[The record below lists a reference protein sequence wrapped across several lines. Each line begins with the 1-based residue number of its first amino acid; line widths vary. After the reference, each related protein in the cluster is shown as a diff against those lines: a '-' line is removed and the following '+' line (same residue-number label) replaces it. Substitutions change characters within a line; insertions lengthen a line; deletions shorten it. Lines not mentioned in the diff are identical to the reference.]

1 MRIHA
6 LYTPYPHLFN
16 SLFQHTLT
24 TKYHSLIHLSFSDI
38 NEEKAYHGQ
47 AKLRRQIIMPQ
58 YDRGSASISSLTPND
73 FVPVLCAKTKKPS
86 IKASKGRMAESN
98 TDDGMLPPQS
108 APPVPV
114 AVPVSVPVPISDL
127 GPLPHQ
133 INVPAPIILQV
144 PVLQV
149 PIPPGRLPPLP
160 PLAPQHLPIPVPIP
174 PTTSFHDGGMHM
186 SDSGSELDPD
196 EEEER
201 ALEILGGGV
210 VLRAG
215 ENENNNPPSFQQQ
228 QYPQPQQQQQQQQ
241 QQQPPQQQKGKR
253 KAVSKPPSKA
263 TREKRPKS
271 SETADT

>member
-1 MRIHA
+1 M
-6 LYTPYPHLFN
+6 FN
-16 SLFQHTLT
+16 TLFQHTLT
-24 TKYHSLIHLSFSDI
+24 TKYHSLIHLSFPDI

-133 INVPAPIILQV
+133 INIHAPIHILQAPIPV
-144 PVLQV
+144 PV
-149 PIPPGRLPPLP
+149 PIPRGPGPLAPLP
-160 PLAPQHLPIPVPIP
+160 PLATPHLPILVPIP
-174 PTTSFHDGGMHM
+174 PTTSFHEEGVHM
-186 SDSGSELDPD
+186 SDSGSDLDPD

-210 VLRAG
+210 VPPAAG
-215 ENENNNPPSFQQQ
+215 ENENNIPPSFQQQ
-228 QYPQPQQQQQQQQ
+228 QYQQPLQQQE

-253 KAVSKPPSKA
+253 KAVSKPPSKT